1 MKSICFF
8 CHFHNGDMFHIKS
21 FIEEVCSTLKTKIY
35 IAHPNNP
42 IITSDL
48 DVEYINLP
56 VYWNNDYYNDE
67 ETIKRHQKHSDIL
80 NNCEHTKFI
89 DTEECFYINTWI
101 GGYFSP
107 ENEYDGECSLR
118 GFHRM
123 FSLIYDEINS
133 KFGTN
138 LKINSVENYY
148 PFVDYSKFDCKN
160 IDRFLEN
167 NQTKKVLVCNGPALS
182 YQTTYNTDM
191 SEILEPL
198 AIENP
203 DKTFVATK
211 KFNTDVKNI
220 VFTNDIIQMKTCDLN
235 QISYLSR
242 FCYLI
247 VGRNSGPFCFTLTKE
262 NIDDENKTFLAYG
275 SRETDCLLYNIDIR
289 STFIFDYFNTVNQLS
304 QSISE
309 LI

>member
-21 FIEEVCSTLKTKIY
+21 FIKEICSKVETKIY

-48 DVEYINLP
+48 DIEYINLP
-56 VYWNNDYYNDE
+56 IFWNKDRYSDD
-67 ETIKRHQKHSDIL
+67 ETIKLHQKHSDL
-80 NNCEHTKFI
+80 LSNREHTKFI
-89 DTEECFYINTWI
+89 DTEDCFYINTWI

-107 ENEYDGECSLR
+107 KNEYDGECSLR

-123 FSLIYDEINS
+123 FSMIYDEINS
-133 KFGTN
+133 KFGTD
-138 LKINSVENYY
+138 LKLSSVQDYY

-160 IDRFLEN
+160 IDNFLESN
-167 NQTKKVLVCNGPALS
+167 TNKKVLLCNGPCLS
-182 YQTTYNTDM
+182 GQSLYNTDM

-198 AIENP
+198 AAENP
-203 DKTFVATK
+203 DKTFIATK
-211 KFNTDVKNI
+211 KFNTNTKNI
-220 VFTNDIIQMKTCDLN
+220 VFTDDIIQSQTCDLN
-235 QISYLSR
+235 EISYLSK

-262 NIDDENKTFLAYG
+262 NINDENKTFLAYG
-275 SRETDCLLYNIDIR
+275 SRETDCLPYGIEIN
-289 STFIFDYFNTVNQLS
+289 STFIFEYFSEVSELHKT
-304 QSISE
+304 ISE
-309 LI
+309 LL